1 MLQRR
6 KRYKNRTI
14 LGFKTLAIGTINMSQ
29 VGEETRERKREHSP
43 LLDLRALGSSCNFY
57 FYFGLHG
64 HTNIELDLA
73 VCLRNPPKDAKKR
86 PADSSSFL
94 DSIAGSH
101 PGCLL
106 SSPPTT
112 TTYQPSVYHT
122 PFIFL
127 PLPHPNRTCFLHLFP
142 LSLFFP
148 HHHLQ
153 PPRRREKREAAGF
166 WEIRLAPLSLSLSY
180 PEERKGK
187 KQTAAGLEGGTA
199 FFRTNSR
206 A

>member
-101 PGCLL
+101 PGCL
-106 SSPPTT
+106 PTT
-112 TTYQPSVYHT
+112 TTTNP
-122 PFIFL
+122 PFPTLHSFFSLSPI
-127 PLPHPNRTCFLHLFP
+127 RTVRASYTSF
-142 LSLFFP
+142 
-148 HHHLQ
+148 
-153 PPRRREKREAAGF
+153 
-166 WEIRLAPLSLSLSY
+166 LSLSSFPTTTSNLRGG
-180 PEERKGK
+180 ERRGK
-187 KQTAAGLEGGTA
+187 RLDSGK
-199 FFRTNSR
+199 SD
-206 A
+206 